1 MNSPGA
7 SSIPLNE
14 NEGASTAGTEG
25 RSTYSFWNALSF
37 WAILG
42 WTSFGGPAAQIS
54 MMQQELVE
62 KRRWISPHRFLHA
75 LNYCMVLPGPEAQQ
89 LATYMGWLLH
99 GPWGGVLSGLL
110 FILPSLLI
118 MTALGALYITFG
130 QVPEVQG
137 MLYGLKPA
145 VLAIVMAAC
154 IRLGQKVLHGTLW
167 WGIALGALGMLS
179 LGASFVFV
187 IGVAALVGW
196 LAYLFSR
203 TPLPGLALA
212 TQPGVGRV
220 AHASTTEDRPNYLI
234 DDHTPPPA
242 HAHADAKHLLTAVA
256 AGVALWAF
264 CYGLITALFPGGL
277 AEMAAFFTKAA
288 LVTFGGAYA
297 VLPYVFD
304 VAVEQKHWVS
314 TAQMMDALA
323 LGETT
328 PGPLI
333 MINAFIGFVGA
344 SQHVDLASLS
354 ILQAGALGAVVVTFF
369 TFLPSFVFIL
379 AGAPWVEASRRTPA
393 LMAPLT
399 AISAAV
405 VAVIVDLAFTF
416 AQHILWPT
424 AGSGII
430 SWRSLDIVA
439 AVISVMAILLMLQF
453 KVGMIR
459 TMMVSVA
466 LGLAASVMGLP

>member
-1 MNSPGA
+1 VGQQAHNA
-7 SSIPLNE
+7 S
-14 NEGASTAGTEG
+14 A
-25 RSTYSFWNALSF
+25 
-37 WAILG
+37 
-42 WTSFGGPAAQIS
+42 
-54 MMQQELVE
+54 
-62 KRRWISPHRFLHA
+62 
-75 LNYCMVLPGPEAQQ
+75 PE
-89 LATYMGWLLH
+89 
-99 GPWGGVLSGLL
+99 
-110 FILPSLLI
+110 
-118 MTALGALYITFG
+118 
-130 QVPEVQG
+130 
-137 MLYGLKPA
+137 
-145 VLAIVMAAC
+145 
-154 IRLGQKVLHGTLW
+154 RLT
-167 WGIALGALGMLS
+167 
-179 LGASFVFV
+179 
-187 IGVAALVGW
+187 
-196 LAYLFSR
+196 
-203 TPLPGLALA
+203 
-212 TQPGVGRV
+212 
-220 AHASTTEDRPNYLI
+220 YLI

-242 HAHADAKHLLTAVA
+242 HAQADAKHLLTAVA
-256 AGVALWAF
+256 VGMALWAF
-264 CYGLITALFPGGL
+264 CYGLISVYFPGGL

-344 SQHVDLASLS
+344 SQHADLSSLS
-354 ILQAGALGAVVVTFF
+354 ILHAGALGAVVVTFF

-405 VAVIVDLAFTF
+405 VAVIVDLAITF

-424 AGSGII
+424 EGSGLI

-439 AVISVMAILLMLQF
+439 AVISIVAILLMLQF

-459 TMMVSVA
+459 TMMVCVA

>member
-1 MNSPGA
+1 
-7 SSIPLNE
+7 
-14 NEGASTAGTEG
+14 
-25 RSTYSFWNALSF
+25 
-37 WAILG
+37 
-42 WTSFGGPAAQIS
+42 
-54 MMQQELVE
+54 
-62 KRRWISPHRFLHA
+62 
-75 LNYCMVLPGPEAQQ
+75 
-89 LATYMGWLLH
+89 
-99 GPWGGVLSGLL
+99 
-110 FILPSLLI
+110 
-118 MTALGALYITFG
+118 
-130 QVPEVQG
+130 
-137 MLYGLKPA
+137 
-145 VLAIVMAAC
+145 
-154 IRLGQKVLHGTLW
+154 
-167 WGIALGALGMLS
+167 
-179 LGASFVFV
+179 
-187 IGVAALVGW
+187 
-196 LAYLFSR
+196 
-203 TPLPGLALA
+203 
-212 TQPGVGRV
+212 
-220 AHASTTEDRPNYLI
+220 
-234 DDHTPPPA
+234 
-242 HAHADAKHLLTAVA
+242 
-256 AGVALWAF
+256 
-264 CYGLITALFPGGL
+264 
-277 AEMAAFFTKAA
+277 
-288 LVTFGGAYA
+288 
-297 VLPYVFD
+297 
-304 VAVEQKHWVS
+304 
-314 TAQMMDALA
+314 MMDALA

-344 SQHVDLASLS
+344 SQHADLASLS

>member
-1 MNSPGA
+1 MNPPA
-7 SSIPLNE
+7 
-14 NEGASTAGTEG
+14 
-25 RSTYSFWNALSF
+25 TYSFWRALSF

-118 MTALGALYITFG
+118 MSALGALYITFG

-167 WGIALGALGMLS
+167 WSIALGALALLS
-179 LGASFVFV
+179 LGTSFVFV

-203 TPLPGLALA
+203 TPLPGLAVAA
-212 TQPGVGRV
+212 TQ
-220 AHASTTEDRPNYLI
+220 AHAPLTADRPPYII

-264 CYGLITALFPGGL
+264 CYGLITVYFPGAL
-277 AEMAAFFTKAA
+277 SEMAAFFTKAA

-304 VAVEQKHWVS
+304 VAVEQRHWVS

-344 SQHVDLASLS
+344 SQHADLASLS
-354 ILQAGALGAVVVTFF
+354 ILQAGVLGAVVVTFF
-369 TFLPSFVFIL
+369 TFLPSFIFIL

-424 AGSGII
+424 AGSGLI

-439 AVISVMAILLMLQF
+439 AVISAMAILLMLQF

-459 TMMVSVA
+459 TMMVCVA